1 MTKPRPSF
9 IQSLGF
15 TMIELL
21 IVISIL
27 GFLAVAVLAAINPI
41 EQINRGKDTG
51 SRSDAEQLL
60 SSIDRYYASNGY
72 YPWTI
77 GPTDVQTGTSA
88 AGNAAAG
95 SGVQVLFNTTVNPL
109 DETGCSWAAK
119 LTSGDALVAGCNG
132 ANELKA
138 TFTTRVM
145 HPTNYNT
152 LQVYNRGNQGDSTY
166 ICFQPKSKQF
176 LDDAKNRCVDAAG
189 SGFPADIAIGAA
201 LCVDAVTT
209 GTDVWSCL
217 P

>member
-51 SRSDAEQLL
+51 SRSDAEQLV
-60 SSIDRYYASNGY
+60 SAIDRYYSSNGY
-72 YPWTI
+72 YPWVTSA
-77 GPTDVQTGTSA
+77 TATNNGTSA
-88 AGNAAAG
+88 TGGVAAASAVLVPFSNAAPPTDG
-95 SGVQVLFNTTVNPL
+95 TCRW
-109 DETGCSWAAK
+109 DEK
-119 LTSGDALVAGCNG
+119 LTQGTVTCTGSD
-132 ANELKA
+132 ELKA

-145 HPTNYNT
+145 VTTYNT
-152 LQVYNRGNQGDSTY
+152 LQVFNRGNQGDSTY
-166 ICFQPKSKQF
+166 VCFIPKSRQF
-176 LDDAKNRCVDAAG
+176 LTEANARCVDENG
-189 SGFPADIAIGAA
+189 SGLPADLQTVGTTVCAGAGA
-201 LCVDAVTT
+201 GT
-209 GTDVWSCL
+209 GQTLSCL